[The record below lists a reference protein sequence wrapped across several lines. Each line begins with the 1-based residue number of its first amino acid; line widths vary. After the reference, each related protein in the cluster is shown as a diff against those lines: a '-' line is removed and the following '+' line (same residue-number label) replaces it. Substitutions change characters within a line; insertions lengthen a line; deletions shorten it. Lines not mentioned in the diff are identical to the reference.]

1 MPWTPL
7 DSVVL
12 DWNLES
18 WLDDYA
24 SRVSFP
30 IVVTSGIRTP
40 RKQAKAMFTK
50 IELGDDLLKIY
61 KDDTFAQKIIDSYP
75 NLDKAERI
83 VSEYAKAGGGSSH
96 LRGMGVDIRTRDL
109 TESQK
114 QELVQAVKDMGDSP
128 LLESTPPHLH
138 ITLKKKR
145 VQETNLRSL
154 AIILVLIGGAVWTLK

>member
-1 MPWTPL
+1 MPWTSL
-7 DSVVL
+7 NSVVL

-18 WLDDYA
+18 WLDDFS

-40 RKQAKAMFTK
+40 IKQAKAMFTK
-50 IELGDDLLKIY
+50 IELGDDLIKIY
-61 KDDTFAQKIIDSYP
+61 KDDTFAQKIIDAYP
-75 NLDKAERI
+75 NLDKAESI

-109 TESQK
+109 SEAQK

-145 VQETNLRSL
+145 QKTSQRRSL
-154 AIILVLIGGAVWTLK
+154 VLLLVLIGGAVWTL